1 MYYRMYYPGL
11 PASCCT
17 DDLACPRLIARYKA
31 IQPSSHS
38 PSSRGYLANRA
49 AYLKRTFAMTSLT
62 QAFPGAKK
70 PASAYTRG
78 LLPLTFRRR

>member
-11 PASCCT
+11 PASYCADNLT
-17 DDLACPRLIARYKA
+17 CPRLAERYN
-31 IQPSSHS
+31 PY
-38 PSSRGYLANRA
+38 SRGYLVSRA
-49 AYLKRTFAMTSLT
+49 AYLKRTSAMTSLT
-62 QAFPGAKK
+62 QAFLGAKK

>member
-11 PASCCT
+11 PAFYCAN
-17 DDLACPRLIARYKA
+17 DLACPRLIERFN
-31 IQPSSHS
+31 PSSHG
-38 PSSRGYLANRA
+38 PSSRDYLVSRA
-49 AYLKRTFAMTSLT
+49 AYLKRTSAMTSLT

-78 LLPLTFRRR
+78 LLPLNLERSLD